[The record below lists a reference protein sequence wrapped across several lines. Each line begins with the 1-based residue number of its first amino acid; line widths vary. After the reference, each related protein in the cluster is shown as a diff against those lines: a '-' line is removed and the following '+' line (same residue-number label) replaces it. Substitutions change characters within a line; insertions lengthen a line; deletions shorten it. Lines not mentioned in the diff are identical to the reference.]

1 MSFPLYHTWSPDLR
15 RTQVKTSNWVRFLKP
30 PCLLPPNLL
39 RNKSFASGASLP
51 VSFSLC
57 HCLLVR
63 TSRLPRSNTNGR
75 IFSRSPGNVKKLKRK
90 KKRVYTSGCSKR
102 QVCFWSGH
110 SATAAR
116 SGKVVHKLY
125 LWFTHHP
132 PTDGFMPNKAQ
143 SECFRPVLEAEI
155 FSFSS
160 KFQFD
165 TLMLTSDL

>member
-90 KKRVYTSGCSKR
+90 KKKEC
-102 QVCFWSGH
+102 
-110 SATAAR
+110 
-116 SGKVVHKLY
+116 
-125 LWFTHHP
+125 THP
-132 PTDGFMPNKAQ
+132 DAVKD
-143 SECFRPVLEAEI
+143 EYV
-155 FSFSS
+155 
-160 KFQFD
+160 
-165 TLMLTSDL
+165 SDLGTLPLLLAPERLFTNCTFDSHTIHLLTALCQTRHSLNAFDQFWKQKSFPFPPNFNLTHLC